1 MAPTEPSLASDES
14 SVTAA
19 ERVADL
25 ALPPITAPVDRRV
38 LWVRRILAV
47 LVAAMGVVDLL
58 SALLSHPPER
68 LIALK
73 RLVPIDVLDTS
84 RTFTLMAGALL
95 CVTAW
100 GLTRGKRRAY

>member
-1 MAPTEPSLASDES
+1 MAPTEPSLASAADES

-19 ERVADL
+19 DALADVA
-25 ALPPITAPVDRRV
+25 PPPVTSPVDSRV
-38 LWVRRILAV
+38 VWVRRILAV
-47 LVAAMGVVDLL
+47 LVAAMGVVDLM

-68 LIALK
+68 LVALK

-95 CVTAW
+95 II
-100 GLTRGKRRAY
+100 